1 MYNESTSNDEGTNMK
16 SRTYKQVRTAVRCV
30 FWGTMGYLAVQGLI
44 ALQNIVTALENKPA
58 DCNIVLNRDFTWDSA
73 SGDVINI
80 YSCSAPNNV
89 TLLKDGTWE
98 WTE

>member
-1 MYNESTSNDEGTNMK
+1 MK
-16 SRTYKQVRTAVRCV
+16 SKAYKRVRTVVRYI
-30 FWGTMGYLAVQGLI
+30 FWGSMGYLAVLGLI
-44 ALQNIVTALENKPA
+44 ALRDIVTALENKPV
-58 DCNIVLNRDFTWDSA
+58 DCDIVLNRDFTWDSA
-73 SGDVINI
+73 SGEVVNV

>member
-1 MYNESTSNDEGTNMK
+1 MYNESTSNDEGINMK
-16 SRTYKQVRTAVRCV
+16 SKAYKRVRTVVRYI
-30 FWGTMGYLAVQGLI
+30 FWGSMGYLAVLGLI
-44 ALQNIVTALENKPA
+44 ALRDIVTALENKPA
-58 DCNIVLNRDFTWDSA
+58 DCDIVLNRDFSWDSA
-73 SGDVINI
+73 SGEVVNV

>member
-1 MYNESTSNDEGTNMK
+1 MK
-16 SRTYKQVRTAVRCV
+16 SKAYKRVRTVVRYI
-30 FWGTMGYLAVQGLI
+30 FWGSMGYLAVLGLI
-44 ALQNIVTALENKPA
+44 ALRDIVTALENKPA
-58 DCNIVLNRDFTWDSA
+58 DCDIVLNRDFSWDSA
-73 SGDVINI
+73 SGEVVNV

>member
-1 MYNESTSNDEGTNMK
+1 MK
-16 SRTYKQVRTAVRCV
+16 SKAYKRVRTVVRYI
-30 FWGTMGYLAVQGLI
+30 FWGSMGYLAVLGLI
-44 ALQNIVTALENKPA
+44 ALRDIVTALENKPA
-58 DCNIVLNRDFTWDSA
+58 DCDIVLNRDFTWDSA
-73 SGDVINI
+73 SGEVVNV

>member
-1 MYNESTSNDEGTNMK
+1 MK
-16 SRTYKQVRTAVRCV
+16 TKTYKRVRSVVRYI
-30 FWGTMGYLAVQGLI
+30 FWGSMGYLAVLGLI
-44 ALQNIVTALENKPA
+44 ALQDVVNALENKPA

-73 SGDVINI
+73 SGDVINV
-80 YSCSAPNNV
+80 YTCSAPNNV

>member
-1 MYNESTSNDEGTNMK
+1 MK
-16 SRTYKQVRTAVRCV
+16 SKTYKRVRSAVRYI
-30 FWGTMGYLAVQGLI
+30 FWGSMGYLAVLGLI
-44 ALQNIVTALENKPA
+44 ALQNIVSALENKPA
-58 DCNIVLNRDFTWDSA
+58 DCDIVLNRDFSWDSA
-73 SGDVINI
+73 SGEVINV

>member
-1 MYNESTSNDEGTNMK
+1 MK
-16 SRTYKQVRTAVRCV
+16 SNTYKRVRTAVRCV
-30 FWGTMGYLAVQGLI
+30 FWGTMGYLAVLGVS
-44 ALQNIVTALENKPA
+44 ALQDVVSALENKPA
-58 DCNIVLNRDFTWDSA
+58 DCDIVLNRDFTWDSA
-73 SGDVINI
+73 SGEVVNV

>member
-1 MYNESTSNDEGTNMK
+1 MK
-16 SRTYKQVRTAVRCV
+16 SKAYKRVRTVVRYI
-30 FWGTMGYLAVQGLI
+30 FWVSMGYLAVLGLI
-44 ALQNIVTALENKPA
+44 ALRDIVTALENKPA
-58 DCNIVLNRDFTWDSA
+58 DCDIVLNRDFTWDSA
-73 SGDVINI
+73 SGEVVNV

>member
-1 MYNESTSNDEGTNMK
+1 MNLSTNYEGTNMK
-16 SRTYKQVRTAVRCV
+16 TKTYKRVRSVVRYI
-30 FWGTMGYLAVQGLI
+30 FWGSMGYLAVLGLI
-44 ALQNIVTALENKPA
+44 ALQDIVNALENKPA

-73 SGDVINI
+73 SGDVINV
-80 YSCSAPNNV
+80 YTCSAPNNV

>member
-1 MYNESTSNDEGTNMK
+1 MYNESTSNDEGINMK
-16 SRTYKQVRTAVRCV
+16 SKAYKRVHTVVRYI
-30 FWGTMGYLAVQGLI
+30 FWGSMGYLAVLGLI
-44 ALQNIVTALENKPA
+44 ALRDIVTALENKPA
-58 DCNIVLNRDFTWDSA
+58 DCDIVLNRDFTWDSA
-73 SGDVINI
+73 SGEVVNV

>member
-1 MYNESTSNDEGTNMK
+1 MK
-16 SRTYKQVRTAVRCV
+16 TKTYKRVRSVVRYI
-30 FWGTMGYLAVQGLI
+30 FWGSMGYLAVLGLI
-44 ALQNIVTALENKPA
+44 ALQDIVNTLENKPA

-73 SGDVINI
+73 SGDVINV
-80 YSCSAPNNV
+80 YTCSAPNNV

>member
-1 MYNESTSNDEGTNMK
+1 MK
-16 SRTYKQVRTAVRCV
+16 SKTYKRVRSAVRYI
-30 FWGTMGYLAVQGLI
+30 FWGSMGYLAVLGLI
-44 ALQNIVTALENKPA
+44 ALQNIVSALENKPA
-58 DCNIVLNRDFTWDSA
+58 DCDIVLNRDFSWDSA
-73 SGDVINI
+73 RGEVINV